1 MMTRLRCP
9 AHGAVLA
16 QADAVAHRRGNRV
29 KLAKKHIIDLFV
41 VRGDLDRAER
51 ADRLLPD
58 LVDLSE
64 NADAMRALGLDPAL
78 LAIQIDNLEAT

>member
-1 MMTRLRCP
+1 M
-9 AHGAVLA
+9 
-16 QADAVAHRRGNRV
+16 

-64 NADAMRALGLDPAL
+64 HADAMRALGLDPAL
-78 LAIQIDNLEAT
+78 LATQIDNLEAT

>member
-1 MMTRLRCP
+1 M
-9 AHGAVLA
+9 
-16 QADAVAHRRGNRV
+16 

-51 ADRLLPD
+51 ADRSLPD

-64 NADAMRALGLDPAL
+64 DADAMRALGLDPAL
-78 LAIQIDNLEAT
+78 LATQIDNLEAT

>member
-1 MMTRLRCP
+1 
-9 AHGAVLA
+9 
-16 QADAVAHRRGNRV
+16 V
-29 KLAKKHIIDLFV
+29 KLAKKHLIDLFV

-64 NADAMRALGLDPAL
+64 DADAVRALGLDPAL